1 MSRRSDP
8 FWPCKLVKL
17 DGGRHSIIFTAF
29 DLVEHHLK
37 GREPTGY
44 AIETLVKRKLRASDP
59 AALRAVRFDPES
71 SMFSAYGKDRGA
83 LEATARVLR
92 ALSDVS
98 EESARVKA
106 TARDRATVE
115 DLLLRGFVTGLDVR
129 AQKAFYALMP
139 KPPISSAQRERL
151 AALRKGKRND
161 RIAAA
166 RRINSEAR
174 QHTRHIDHYLSDP
187 RTTAAIVDAIANE
200 PDDKVREEALWA
212 LAFIVQRH
220 LPDLRTRPLFEQ
232 ALTHPRANVRWIGV
246 LGASE
251 LFEVSW
257 DKLLVLRNDR
267 SKKVR
272 DGVALAI
279 RRFGPFPS
287 WMFED
292 EVPRGTPPP

>member
-44 AIETLVKRKLRASDP
+44 AIEALVKRKLRASDP

-98 EESARVKA
+98 EESARVET

-174 QHTRHIDHYLSDP
+174 QHTRHLDHYLSDP

-200 PDDKVREEALWA
+200 PGMYIEYDFAPGDIQLLSNHTVLHARTDYEDHAEPDRKRHLLRLWLSFDDDRPRPHRSQLAQGARLLGA
-212 LAFIVQRH
+212 LAGGRARKQAKRGLGKLRAR
-220 LPDLRTRPLFEQ
+220 LP
-232 ALTHPRANVRWIGV
+232 
-246 LGASE
+246 
-251 LFEVSW
+251 
-257 DKLLVLRNDR
+257 KR
-267 SKKVR
+267 SK
-272 DGVALAI
+272 
-279 RRFGPFPS
+279 
-287 WMFED
+287 
-292 EVPRGTPPP
+292 

>member
-1 MSRRSDP
+1 MRDLSFDKSKRFRTTYER
-8 FWPCKLVKL
+8 FLVALGMTTVFAGAGGAVLNQAGAVLTL
-17 DGGRHSIIFTAF
+17 DRIDFINN
-29 DLVEHHLK
+29 
-37 GREPTGY
+37 
-44 AIETLVKRKLRASDP
+44 
-59 AALRAVRFDPES
+59 
-71 SMFSAYGKDRGA
+71 
-83 LEATARVLR
+83 
-92 ALSDVS
+92 
-98 EESARVKA
+98 
-106 TARDRATVE
+106 
-115 DLLLRGFVTGLDVR
+115 R
-129 AQKAFYALMP
+129 AQ
-139 KPPISSAQRERL
+139 
-151 AALRKGKRND
+151 GD
-161 RIAAA
+161 
-166 RRINSEAR
+166 
-174 QHTRHIDHYLSDP
+174 
-187 RTTAAIVDAIANE
+187 AAIVDAIANE